1 MEYTDA
7 IKKLISLYGEDILKD
22 HFLSF
27 SILSDYLG
35 SSIYSNKLLLI
46 FDEANKRLDLYTL
59 FKEHNLEESRDI
71 LSNDFKDYSYN
82 CDFNEFENAI
92 DPIAELLNPL
102 EFKQYKSKMVT
113 KNESVKK
120 VEVVKAKKEESK
132 NNSNGLC
139 SNKKLLENISVSVN
153 NCFKLNICYSKKR
166 DNKYYLLKENVY
178 RERPL
183 TISTDELDKN
193 LDLSI
198 DGSPF
203 DTYYLYLPKNKYKS
217 LNVNVQNRGS
227 LDVGFGSLD
236 VEVRDLH
243 DSKRDT
249 KFLCDDIK
257 ITINNGILSLN
268 TVSTSCEING
278 YEGDVFLWGTYSNLK
293 IFKSKSNI
301 EGLLTFK
308 SKMIDYNF
316 YCNVDRGYIKVL
328 IYGLHNGDNREL
340 KIGNRLLFKSKR
352 IIFTPFINN
361 KEIKLSL
368 FTKHGK
374 ITINRY

>member
-7 IKKLISLYGEDILKD
+7 VKKLISLYGEDILKD

-82 CDFNEFENAI
+82 CDFKEFENAI

-113 KNESVKK
+113 KNESVKE

-132 NNSNGLC
+132 NNSNGLS

-153 NCFKLNICYSKKR
+153 HCYKLNICYSKKS
-166 DNKYYLLKENVY
+166 DNKYYLLKKIDTHK
-178 RERPL
+178 RPL
-183 TISTDELDKN
+183 TISTNELDKN

-198 DGSPF
+198 DGSLF

-217 LNVNVQNRGS
+217 LNVNVQKCI
-227 LDVGFGSLD
+227 F
-236 VEVRDLH
+236 VEVGVD
-243 DSKRDT
+243 DSYDPKRNK

-257 ITINNGILSLN
+257 ITIDYGNLTLN
-268 TVSTSCEING
+268 TLSSSCEING
-278 YEGDVFLWGTYSNLK
+278 YEGDVLLWGTYSNLK
-293 IFKSKSNI
+293 ILKSKSNI
-301 EGLLTFK
+301 VGFLTFK

-316 YCNVDRGYIKVL
+316 DCTVWRGNIEVQIDGLHKSDGKWL
-328 IYGLHNGDNREL
+328 YGLDKSDNL
-340 KIGNRLLFKSKR
+340 WNRLFKRKFIFDR
-352 IIFTPFINN
+352 PIIDN
-361 KEIKLSL
+361 KEIKLRL
-368 FTKHGK
+368 FTNHGK
-374 ITINRY
+374 IKINR

>member
-59 FKEHNLEESRDI
+59 FKEHNLEESKDI

-113 KNESVKK
+113 KNESVKE

-132 NNSNGLC
+132 NNSNGLS
-139 SNKKLLENISVSVN
+139 SNKKLLENISISVN
-153 NCFKLNICYSKKR
+153 NCLHFYICYGKNS
-166 DNKYYLLKENVY
+166 DNKYYLHKASLPKVSCFS
-178 RERPL
+178 

-198 DGSPF
+198 DGSPI
-203 DTYYLYLPKNKYKS
+203 DIYYLYLPKNKYKS
-217 LNVNVQNRGS
+217 INVNVQNGALEIYGS
-227 LDVGFGSLD
+227 N
-236 VEVRDLH
+236 RY
-243 DSKRDT
+243 T
-249 KFLCDDIK
+249 KFLCEDIK
-257 ITINNGILSLN
+257 INIENGLFFLN
-268 TVSTSCEING
+268 TLSTSCMIKG
-278 YEGDVFLWGTYSNLK
+278 CKGDVYLMGTYGFLRIDK
-293 IFKSKSNI
+293 LYSNI
-301 EGLLTFK
+301 EGRLTFK
-308 SKMIDYNF
+308 SKMKDYSF
-316 YCNVDRGYIKVL
+316 YCTVYRGDIDVQ
-328 IYGLHNGDNREL
+328 IHGLHKSDGIWKHGLHKSDNL
-340 KIGNRLLFKSKR
+340 WNRLFKRKFIFDTPIIDNKDNKR
-352 IIFTPFINN
+352 IGLI
-361 KEIKLSL
+361 LS
-368 FTKHGK
+368 TNHGK
-374 ITINRY
+374 IIINK

>member
-59 FKEHNLEESRDI
+59 FKEHNLEESKDI

-113 KNESVKK
+113 KHESVKE

-132 NNSNGLC
+132 NNSNGLS
-139 SNKKLLENISVSVN
+139 SNKKLLENISISVN
-153 NCFKLNICYSKKR
+153 NCLILYICYSKKS
-166 DNKYYLLKENVY
+166 DNKYYLLKKIAS
-178 RERPL
+178 RKRPL

-217 LNVNVQNRGS
+217 LNVNVNYG
-227 LDVGFGSLD
+227 L
-236 VEVRDLH
+236 VEVGNFELW
-243 DSKRDT
+243 DSKRNI

-257 ITINNGILSLN
+257 ITIDNGYLKLN
-268 TVSTSCEING
+268 TQCISCEING
-278 YEGDVFLWGTYSNLK
+278 YEGDVCLYGTYSNLK
-293 IFKSKSNI
+293 IFKVKSRI
-301 EGLLTFK
+301 GGILTFK

-316 YCNVDRGYIKVL
+316 DCTVHRGDIEVL
-328 IYGLHNGDNREL
+328 IDGLHFSDNRIF
-340 KIGNRLLFKSKR
+340 KWGNRLLFKTKCLN
-352 IIFTPFINN
+352 FTPIIDN
-361 KEIKLSL
+361 KEIKLNL
-368 FTKHGK
+368 FTNHGK
-374 ITINRY
+374 IIINK